1 MVDDRA
7 AAKELDQWIDQL
19 MDCKPLTE
27 AQVKTL
33 CDKVREQFFL
43 HRYLLFCIPIHCVIC
58 AICTGLFLQ
67 QGPQFMK
74 TRRLL

>member
-1 MVDDRA
+1 VSIKIGAEMDDRA

-33 CDKVREQFFL
+33 CDKVCLCFGFL
-43 HRYLLFCIPIHCVIC
+43 C
-58 AICTGLFLQ
+58 
-67 QGPQFMK
+67 K
-74 TRRLL
+74 

>member
-1 MVDDRA
+1 MADDRA

-33 CDKVREQFFL
+33 CDKVWLFSMVMQAGPYRIL
-43 HRYLLFCIPIHCVIC
+43 SYLL
-58 AICTGLFLQ
+58 GD
-67 QGPQFMK
+67 
-74 TRRLL
+74 

>member
-33 CDKVREQFFL
+33 CDKVGDCFFL
-43 HRYLLFCIPIHCVIC
+43 YGCADWLGCFLLRYRPVRDVLDMTSWRHFKFAP
-58 AICTGLFLQ
+58 
-67 QGPQFMK
+67 M
-74 TRRLL
+74 

>member
-33 CDKVREQFFL
+33 CDKVREQFF
-43 HRYLLFCIPIHCVIC
+43 
-58 AICTGLFLQ
+58 CTVTCYSVS
-67 QGPQFMK
+67 QFIVLYVLSAQVCSCNK
-74 TRRLL
+74 DPSL

>member
-7 AAKELDQWIDQL
+7 AAKELDQWVEQL

-33 CDKVREQFFL
+33 CDKVCL
-43 HRYLLFCIPIHCVIC
+43 
-58 AICTGLFLQ
+58 CTI
-67 QGPQFMK
+67 
-74 TRRLL
+74 RCSCRL

>member
-43 HRYLLFCIPIHCVIC
+43 HRYLLFLVVSVS
-58 AICTGLFLQ
+58 
-67 QGPQFMK
+67 QFIVLYVLSAQVCSCNK
-74 TRRLL
+74 DPSL

>member
-1 MVDDRA
+1 MCIQIVKKMDDRA

-33 CDKVREQFFL
+33 CDKVCVQL
-43 HRYLLFCIPIHCVIC
+43 VAGPFCNVSS
-58 AICTGLFLQ
+58 AD
-67 QGPQFMK
+67 
-74 TRRLL
+74 